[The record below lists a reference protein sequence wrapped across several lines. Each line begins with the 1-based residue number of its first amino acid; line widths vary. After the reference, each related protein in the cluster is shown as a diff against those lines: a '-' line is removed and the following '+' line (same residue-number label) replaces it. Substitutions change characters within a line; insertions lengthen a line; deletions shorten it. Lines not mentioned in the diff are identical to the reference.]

1 MAQMLLTPFPAP
13 RRQFWLGV
21 ALVAAA
27 LLLAVLARGVLLAQV
42 EGERGIAAVA
52 SSGDIQIGGIRVDV
66 SGKNADEARESG
78 WKLAQRLGWEKL
90 KGPKVSDSQLE
101 SMVSAIVIEHEQIGR
116 RRYVA
121 TLGVIFDRSRAGGL
135 LGAGGPVEHSA
146 PMLLVPVLYSGGT
159 QTVFEVRNPWQRA
172 WAEYQAGAS
181 AIDYVRPSG
190 AGGDSLLLTFG
201 QTERRSRAWWR
212 NILDEFGAADVLM
225 AIARVERQWP
235 GGPVKGTFTARYGP
249 DNRFLESFTLRAD
262 SENDVPAM
270 YQKALARFDSIYTG
284 ALNRGLLKP
293 DPTLVA
299 QNAQIDPVLAALLAA
314 GRNADAADALLD
326 PAASLPGAATPPPVS
341 VAASTY
347 TVQFASPDAS
357 AVDSALAIVRSTAGV
372 QGAATSSIAI
382 GGTSV
387 MKVTFAGG
395 IEELAAALRAR
406 GWQVVVGNN
415 ALSIRR

>member
-101 SMVSAIVIEHEQIGR
+101 SMVSAIVIEHEQIGL
-116 RRYVA
+116 RRYLA

-212 NILDEFGAADVLM
+212 NTLDEFGAADVLM

-262 SENDVPAM
+262 SENDLPAM

-314 GRNADAADALLD
+314 SRNADAADALLD

-357 AVDSALAIVRSTAGV
+357 AVDSALAILRSTAGV
-372 QGAATSSIAI
+372 QVAATSSIAI